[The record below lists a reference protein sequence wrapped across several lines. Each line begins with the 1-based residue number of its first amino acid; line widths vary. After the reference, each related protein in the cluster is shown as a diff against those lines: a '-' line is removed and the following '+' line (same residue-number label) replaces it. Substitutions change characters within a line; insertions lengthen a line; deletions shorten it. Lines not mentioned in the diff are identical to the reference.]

1 MQVLKRLVS
10 AVIGLVLLANFV
22 PVGAQTAPTGSGLSI
37 SPTVTEFN
45 LKAGQADKLDIT
57 LKNITVNPIIA
68 KAVINDFESDG
79 VTGNPKLIA
88 DTSRETPYSIRKF
101 VIGLEDV
108 PLAVGQQKKITL
120 ALQVP
125 TNTPAGAYFGVVR
138 YKAVPASASTTLA
151 PGEVSLSASVGTIV
165 LVTIPGN
172 IREQVQLTKLHIFGG
187 TKEKPRDAGLFFTK
201 PFEAGVGVRSLGNG
215 FIKPY
220 GTVEIKRTFGGTV
233 YTYQLNNSQPR
244 ANILPSSS
252 RTFIDPIKGVN
263 LPGRYT
269 MIASVSFGS
278 GSDVLVLKKAF
289 WYIPVWLAITLIVI
303 LVVLAILTLLA
314 YRRYRRG
321 ANNRHSHYG

>member
-22 PVGAQTAPTGSGLSI
+22 PVGAQTTPSGSGLSI

-45 LKAGQADKLDIT
+45 LKPGQADKIDIT

-68 KAVINDFESDG
+68 KAVINDFEGDG

-88 DTSRETPYSIRKF
+88 DTQQQSPYSIRKF
-101 VIGLEDV
+101 VLGLEDV
-108 PLAVGQQKKITL
+108 PLAVGQQKKVTL
-120 ALQVP
+120 AIQIPANL
-125 TNTPAGAYFGVVR
+125 PAGAYFGVIR
-138 YKAVPASASTTLA
+138 FKAVPVSAATTLA

-187 TKEKPRDAGLFFTK
+187 TKEKLRDAGLFFTK
-201 PFEAGVGVRSLGNG
+201 PFEAGVGLRSLGNG

-220 GTVEIKRTFGGTV
+220 GTIEIKRTFGGTA
-233 YTYQLNNSQPR
+233 YSYQLNNTTPR
-244 ANILPSSS
+244 ANILPGSS
-252 RTFIDPIKGVN
+252 RTFIDPIKGIN

-269 MIASVSFGS
+269 MIASVSFGN

-289 WYIPVWLAITLIVI
+289 WYIPAWLAITSI
-303 LVVLAILTLLA
+303 VVLAVLVILSLLA